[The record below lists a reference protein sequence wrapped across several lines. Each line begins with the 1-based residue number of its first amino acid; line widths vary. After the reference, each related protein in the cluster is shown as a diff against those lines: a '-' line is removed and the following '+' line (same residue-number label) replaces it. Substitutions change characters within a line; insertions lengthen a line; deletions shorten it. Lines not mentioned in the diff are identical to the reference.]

1 MAKFLRFLT
10 IALLVWLPVR
20 AAAEEPAD
28 GIQSVIASQ
37 LQAFQQNDVDTA
49 FGFASPSIQQ
59 IFGDPEN
66 FGRMVAGAYPMVW
79 RPRRYEMQQLVETE
93 QGPVQVVLFED
104 LGGRFHEAGYLMQE
118 VDGQWR
124 INGVKLRR
132 LPEVGA

>member
-1 MAKFLRFLT
+1 
-10 IALLVWLPVR
+10 
-20 AAAEEPAD
+20 
-28 GIQSVIASQ
+28 
-37 LQAFQQNDVDTA
+37 
-49 FGFASPSIQQ
+49 
-59 IFGDPEN
+59 
-66 FGRMVAGAYPMVW
+66 MVAGAYPMVW
-79 RPRRYEMQQLVETE
+79 RPRRYEMQQLVETA

>member
-49 FGFASPSIQQ
+49 FGFASPSIQ
-59 IFGDPEN
+59 
-66 FGRMVAGAYPMVW
+66 
-79 RPRRYEMQQLVETE
+79 
-93 QGPVQVVLFED
+93 
-104 LGGRFHEAGYLMQE
+104 
-118 VDGQWR
+118 
-124 INGVKLRR
+124 
-132 LPEVGA
+132 